1 MRETGA
7 EDYHLK
13 TSVIKGKTVVIGE
26 FVSADV
32 ILPAR
37 HSFLNAEDMATHV
50 LKELEPTINER
61 IRSSPILLAGKAFGY
76 GTGRESPARAL
87 RAAGVRVILGG
98 PFARMFFRN
107 AINNGILVL
116 DCPKLIADGV
126 PDGSVI
132 AVDIDKNEVRW
143 GEQVYLVP
151 PVPQIVR
158 RIMDAGNLIEY
169 GRMVIGA
176 GQGEHYHV

>member
-1 MRETGA
+1 MSETGA
-7 EDYHLK
+7 EGSHLE
-13 TSVIKGKTVVIGE
+13 TLVIKGKTAVVGE

-37 HSFLNAEDMATHV
+37 HSFLDPEDMATHV
-50 LKELEPTINER
+50 LEELESTINER
-61 IRSSPILLAGKAFGY
+61 VRSSPILVAGKAFGY

-116 DCPKLIADGV
+116 DCPKLFADGV
-126 PDGSVI
+126 PNGSVI
-132 AVDIDKNEVRW
+132 EIDVDKNEVRW
-143 GEQVYLVP
+143 DERVYSVP
-151 PVPQIVR
+151 PVPRIVR
-158 RIMDAGNLIEY
+158 RIMDAGSLIEY
-169 GRMVIGA
+169 GRLVIG
-176 GQGEHYHV
+176 GG